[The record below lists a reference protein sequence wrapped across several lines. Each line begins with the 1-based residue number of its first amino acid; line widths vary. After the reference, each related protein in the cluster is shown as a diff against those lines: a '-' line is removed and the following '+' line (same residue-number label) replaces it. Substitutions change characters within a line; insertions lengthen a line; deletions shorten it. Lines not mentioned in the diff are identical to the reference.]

1 MDLKKGKWTDLWQ
14 RLKTIYRFQIIDEK
28 TYDVKLVFEL
38 NRLNVIVATGLLLA
52 VFTLFNFMLIA
63 YTPLKQYIP
72 GYGSVADRKQVI
84 DLSFKAEK
92 LEDELR
98 SQQKYYQNIRN
109 IFSDKI
115 VVDALKSDIEKVR
128 LDSGTMSQPSENEA
142 AFVKSIEKGLQ
153 NADLL
158 ESMRESKTGTLNN
171 LHLHKPAAG
180 KLLKQKKSAVILLD
194 VPSGEPVT
202 AMLDGRIIFIGNTE
216 EQSGT
221 LIVQHANQL
230 VSVYKNIR
238 ADKQKTGNF
247 VQEGEALGSG
257 ADKGRLTVEL
267 WYKSQPVDPSKYF
280 K

>member
-1 MDLKKGKWTDLWQ
+1 MDGKKGKWADLWR

-38 NRLNVIVATGLLLA
+38 NRLNVIIATGLLLA
-52 VFTLFNFMLIA
+52 VFTLFNFLLIA

-84 DLSFKAEK
+84 DLSFKTEK

-115 VVDALKSDIEKVR
+115 VVDALKTDIEKVR
-128 LDSGTMSQPSENEA
+128 LDSGTMSQPSENEE

-153 NADLL
+153 NAELL
-158 ESMRESKTGTLNN
+158 EAMRESKTGTLNN
-171 LHLHKPAAG
+171 LRLHKPATG
-180 KLLKQKKSAVILLD
+180 KTLRFKKSAFIQFD
-194 VPSGEPVT
+194 VQAGEPVT
-202 AMLDGRIIFIGNTE
+202 AMLDGRVIFIGNAGENT
-216 EQSGT
+216 GT

-238 ADKQKTGNF
+238 SDKQKTGNF